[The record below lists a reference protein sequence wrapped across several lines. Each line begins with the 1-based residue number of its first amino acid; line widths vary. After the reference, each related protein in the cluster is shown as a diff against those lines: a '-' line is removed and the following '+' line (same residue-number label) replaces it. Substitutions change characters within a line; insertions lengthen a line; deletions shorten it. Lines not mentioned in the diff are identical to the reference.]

1 MKIKIISNNVEQEE
15 KRLASI
21 VSWMVLGIFFVNA
34 SNVLISYVGDIS
46 EMVST
51 FNKAILF
58 ILIAFNIWIIAKRIR
73 LRVVFVIYGII
84 LVVIVSMIVAG
95 TNTIYLY
102 ETLNTFSFTVFPIVI
117 VIGCISDFSVL
128 IDQLITIAIIA
139 ILLSMVVLILM
150 VSSGYTS
157 YYMGFANSLIIPV
170 IMMLYKWKDSK
181 KIWALF
187 MAGAGSIAIIA
198 LGSRGAL
205 LCIIVYWL
213 IVLLENSTS
222 DKGRVKFFLILAIFS
237 FLIINLETILTLIND
252 LFTSLGITSRTLSL
266 LSTVNNMSGREYIYN
281 TIWVEISENPL
292 AIRGI
297 AGEYS
302 VTGGVYAHNFILELL
317 CQFGI
322 VLGGMAV
329 VAVFYFVIKDIIF
342 LKRSKEKD
350 IMVITLSAA
359 IPLLFVSGSVWI
371 NVYFWIWLIL
381 NIRYRESSVK

>member
-205 LCIIVYWL
+205 LCI
-213 IVLLENSTS
+213 
-222 DKGRVKFFLILAIFS
+222 
-237 FLIINLETILTLIND
+237 
-252 LFTSLGITSRTLSL
+252 
-266 LSTVNNMSGREYIYN
+266 
-281 TIWVEISENPL
+281 
-292 AIRGI
+292 
-297 AGEYS
+297 
-302 VTGGVYAHNFILELL
+302 
-317 CQFGI
+317 
-322 VLGGMAV
+322 
-329 VAVFYFVIKDIIF
+329 
-342 LKRSKEKD
+342 
-350 IMVITLSAA
+350 
-359 IPLLFVSGSVWI
+359 SGS
-371 NVYFWIWLIL
+371 
-381 NIRYRESSVK
+381 